1 MFHST
6 LCDEGVMLY
15 YIEFNW
21 IGLDWI
27 GMP

>member
-15 YIEFNW
+15 YIE
-21 IGLDWI
+21 LDWI
-27 GMP
+27 GLGWIGMP